1 MGFGLLF
8 FACFLTYFGALV
20 PAFSIYFYVVG
31 SAFMLYALY
40 KLSNQNKLFFVSTLV
55 SLVFLILSIVIVAL
69 SVFAQSSGALYRV
82 LIYVQTVLA
91 PVLLIV
97 VMAAVFIIAK
107 EVELRKIQGWSIVN
121 TALIVIAMIFEIIS
135 MFVNSGEVI
144 ARLGL
149 VWIILRV
156 LYSAFT
162 LVILFNCYAR
172 ICYEDDA
179 DMEKSTTGM
188 PVFDTLNRMLD
199 KATKKKDGNN
209 KKEDK

>member
-20 PAFSIYFYVVG
+20 PAFSIYFYVAG
-31 SAFMLYALY
+31 SAFMLFALY
-40 KLSNQNKLFFVSTLV
+40 KLSSQNRMFFISTVISLAFLV
-55 SLVFLILSIVIVAL
+55 LSIVIVTM
-69 SVFAQSSGALYRV
+69 SVFAQSSGTLYRI
-82 LIYVQTVLA
+82 LIYAQTVLA

-97 VMAAVFIIAK
+97 VMVAVFVIAK
-107 EVELRKIQGWSIVN
+107 EVELRKIQGWSLVN
-121 TALIVIAMIFEIIS
+121 CGLIFVAMVFELIS
-135 MFVNSGEVI
+135 SFVSSGEAI

-188 PVFDTLNRMLD
+188 PVFDTLNRIFD
-199 KATKKKDGNN
+199 KATKKKNGTDD
-209 KKEDK
+209 KEDK

>member
-121 TALIVIAMIFEIIS
+121 TALIVIAMIFEIVS
-135 MFVNSGEVI
+135 MFVNSGEAI

-149 VWIILRV
+149 VWIILRI

-199 KATKKKDGNN
+199 KAIKKKDGNN

>member
-121 TALIVIAMIFEIIS
+121 TALIVIAMIFEIVS
-135 MFVNSGEVI
+135 MFVNSGEAI

-199 KATKKKDGNN
+199 KAIKKKDGNN

>member
-20 PAFSIYFYVVG
+20 PAFSVYFYVVG

-55 SLVFLILSIVIVAL
+55 SLMFLILSIVIVAL

-135 MFVNSGEVI
+135 MFVNSGEAI

>member
-40 KLSNQNKLFFVSTLV
+40 KLSNQNKLFFVSTFV

-97 VMAAVFIIAK
+97 VMAAIFIIAK

-135 MFVNSGEVI
+135 MFVNSGEAI

-199 KATKKKDGNN
+199 KAIKKKDGNN

>member
-55 SLVFLILSIVIVAL
+55 SLMFLILSIVIVAL

-135 MFVNSGEVI
+135 MFVNSGEAI

>member
-40 KLSNQNKLFFVSTLV
+40 KLSNQNKLFFVSTFV

-121 TALIVIAMIFEIIS
+121 TALIVVAMIFEIIS
-135 MFVNSGEVI
+135 MFVNSGEAI

-199 KATKKKDGNN
+199 KAIKKKDGNN

>member
-82 LIYVQTVLA
+82 LIYAQTVLA

-121 TALIVIAMIFEIIS
+121 TALIVIAMIFEIVS
-135 MFVNSGEVI
+135 MFVNSGEAI

-179 DMEKSTTGM
+179 DMEKSATGM

>member
-20 PAFSIYFYVVG
+20 PAFSIYFYVIG
-31 SAFMLYALY
+31 SAFMLYSLY
-40 KLSNQNKLFFVSTLV
+40 KLSSQNKLFFVSTV
-55 SLVFLILSIVIVAL
+55 ISLVFLVLSIVIVVL
-69 SVFAQSSGALYRV
+69 SVFAQSSGAVYRTLV
-82 LIYVQTVLA
+82 YAQTVIA
-91 PVLLIV
+91 PILLIV
-97 VMAAVFIIAK
+97 VMLAVYAIAK
-107 EVELRKIQGWSIVN
+107 EVDLRKIQGWSIVN
-121 TALIVIAMIFEIIS
+121 SVIILLSMIFEIIS
-135 MFVNSGEVI
+135 SFVGNGEAI

-179 DMEKSTTGM
+179 DMQKDTTGM
-188 PVFDTLNRMLD
+188 PVFDTLNKMFD
-199 KATKKKDGNN
+199 KATKKKNGNG

>member
-40 KLSNQNKLFFVSTLV
+40 KLSNQNKLFFVSTFV

-97 VMAAVFIIAK
+97 VMAAIFIIAK

-135 MFVNSGEVI
+135 MFVNSGEAI

-149 VWIILRV
+149 IWIILRV

-199 KATKKKDGNN
+199 KAIKKKDGNN

>member
-1 MGFGLLF
+1 
-8 FACFLTYFGALV
+8 
-20 PAFSIYFYVVG
+20 
-31 SAFMLYALY
+31 
-40 KLSNQNKLFFVSTLV
+40 
-55 SLVFLILSIVIVAL
+55 
-69 SVFAQSSGALYRV
+69 
-82 LIYVQTVLA
+82 VQTVLA

-97 VMAAVFIIAK
+97 VMAAIFIIAK

-135 MFVNSGEVI
+135 MFVNSGEAI

>member
-97 VMAAVFIIAK
+97 VMAAIFIIAK

-121 TALIVIAMIFEIIS
+121 TALIVIAMIFEIVS
-135 MFVNSGEVI
+135 MFVNSGEAI

-199 KATKKKDGNN
+199 KAIKKKDGNN

>member
-97 VMAAVFIIAK
+97 VMAAIFIIAK

-121 TALIVIAMIFEIIS
+121 TALIVVAMIFEIVS
-135 MFVNSGEVI
+135 MFVNSGEAI

>member
-69 SVFAQSSGALYRV
+69 SVFAQSSGTLYRV

-97 VMAAVFIIAK
+97 VMAAVFIFGK
-107 EVELRKIQGWSIVN
+107 EVELRKIQGWSIDN

-135 MFVNSGEVI
+135 MFVNSGEAI

>member
-135 MFVNSGEVI
+135 MFVNSGEAI

-199 KATKKKDGNN
+199 KAIKKKDGNN

>member
-121 TALIVIAMIFEIIS
+121 TVLIVIAMIFEIVS
-135 MFVNSGEVI
+135 MFVNSGEAI

-199 KATKKKDGNN
+199 KAIKKKDGNN

>member
-82 LIYVQTVLA
+82 LIYAQTVLA

-97 VMAAVFIIAK
+97 VMAAIFIIAK

-135 MFVNSGEVI
+135 MFVNSGEAI

>member
-135 MFVNSGEVI
+135 MFVNSGEAI

>member
-82 LIYVQTVLA
+82 LIYAQTVLA

-97 VMAAVFIIAK
+97 VMAAIFIIAK

-135 MFVNSGEVI
+135 MFVNSGEAI

-149 VWIILRV
+149 IWIILRV

>member
-82 LIYVQTVLA
+82 LIYAQTVLA

-121 TALIVIAMIFEIIS
+121 TALIVIAMIFEIVS
-135 MFVNSGEVI
+135 MFVNSGEAI

-199 KATKKKDGNN
+199 KAIKKKDGNN